1 MAHCFMNYNMRI
13 LALFLLLSFKA
24 AAYQYEIAA
33 CLIFQNEAPYLKE
46 WIEYHKL
53 IGVEHFYL
61 FDNASS
67 DGFMEVLQPYL
78 KSQQVELF
86 HEPTLTESQKEH
98 NAVQCGCYEK
108 AIALAQGKAKWL
120 AIIDADEYIVPLKT
134 KSLSKVLRDYEDQG
148 GLYVNW
154 LMFGTSDIKK
164 FPKGYLMM
172 EVLTR
177 SAAKANALGKSIVRP
192 ERVRKCTDPHRMW
205 YHPSYKH
212 VTSDFKTFKWTAPI
226 ADDKILIHHYHTRDL
241 DHLIHVKY
249 PRRLRWQRKKEKF
262 KLDDYIESLKPHSVR
277 ENRSMQRFIPAL
289 RANMGLPVEKP
300 KCQSGCGCR
309 NK

>member
-1 MAHCFMNYNMRI
+1 MKFEMRALI
-13 LALFLLLSFKA
+13 LSLVLLITPRV

-53 IGVEHFYL
+53 IGIEHFYL

-67 DGFMEVLQPYL
+67 DAFMDVLEPYL
-78 KSQQVELF
+78 KTQEVELF
-86 HEPTLTESQKEH
+86 HEPTITHSQKEH

-108 AIALAQGKAKWL
+108 AIALAQDKAKWL
-120 AIIDADEYIVPLKT
+120 AIIDADEFIVPLKT
-134 KSLSKVLRDYEDQG
+134 KSLSKLLSRYENYG

-154 LMFGTSDIKK
+154 LMFGTSDVKK
-164 FPKGYLMM
+164 IPKGYLMT

-177 SAAKANALGKSIVRP
+177 SAAEPSSLGKSIVRP
-192 ERVRKCTDPHRMW
+192 ECVAKCNDPHRMW
-205 YHPSYKH
+205 YHHPFDH
-212 VTSDFKTFKWTAPI
+212 VTSDFKSFKWVAPM

-249 PRRLRWQRKKEKF
+249 PRRLKWQRKKQKF
-262 KLDDYIESLKPHSVR
+262 KLDDYIESLKPHSVK
-277 ENRSMQRFIPAL
+277 ENRSMRRFIPDL
-289 RANMGLPVEKP
+289 RARMGLPVEKP
-300 KCQSGCGCR
+300 KCQSGCGCA
-309 NK
+309 K

>member
-1 MAHCFMNYNMRI
+1 MRPLF
-13 LALFLLLSFKA
+13 LALALLLSLHA

-53 IGVEHFYL
+53 IGIEHFYL

-67 DGFMEVLQPYL
+67 DAYRQVLKPYL
-78 KSQQVELF
+78 KSGEVELF
-86 HEPTLTESQKEH
+86 HDPTVTQNQQEH

-120 AIIDADEYIVPLKT
+120 AIIDADEFIVPLKT
-134 KSLSKVLRDYEDQG
+134 KSLSNLLRRYEDYG
-148 GLYVNW
+148 GLYMNW
-154 LMFGTSDIKK
+154 LMFGTSNIQKI
-164 FPKGYLMM
+164 PEGYLMI

-177 SAAKANALGKSIVRP
+177 SAAKPTTLGKSIVRP
-192 ERVRKCTDPHRMW
+192 ERVKSCTDPHRMW
-205 YHPSYKH
+205 YHPPYDH
-212 VTSDFKTFKWTAPI
+212 VTSDYKNFKWVAPI

-249 PRRLRWQRKKEKF
+249 PRRLKWQRNQENF
-262 KLDDYIESLKPHSVR
+262 KLQDYIESLKPHSVR
-277 ENRSMQRFIPAL
+277 ENRSMRRFIPAL
-289 RANMGLPVEKP
+289 RASMGLPVEQKQ
-300 KCQSGCGCR
+300 CTSGCGCGY
-309 NK
+309 K